1 MGIKIAKALNNEVI
15 AISTNAKKETIA
27 KDKGA
32 DIFVNS
38 NNEASMKT
46 QMGRCDLILNT
57 VSANH
62 DLNIYIPLLNR
73 GICILQS
80 FDFIFDFNLF
90 EGGGNIIQLGACLLP
105 HPICQ
110 VPLMMNRLSISGSA
124 IGGIRETQEMVDF
137 CFKHKIYPECQSIEA
152 KDIDWAWEQLEKT
165 NPDGVRFVID
175 IKKSLENKGFLP

>member
-73 GICILQS
+73 GICIL
-80 FDFIFDFNLF
+80 
-90 EGGGNIIQLGACLLP
+90 
-105 HPICQ
+105 
-110 VPLMMNRLSISGSA
+110 
-124 IGGIRETQEMVDF
+124 
-137 CFKHKIYPECQSIEA
+137 
-152 KDIDWAWEQLEKT
+152 
-165 NPDGVRFVID
+165 
-175 IKKSLENKGFLP
+175 